1 MSSSFHIC
9 NIEVTVFTKLTSF
22 SFLSLQ
28 VRSHMSRSRF
38 DARLRA
44 RGERLAGD
52 LEGLPFDHLPRSLT
66 YLPSCRT
73 PFSPCIIS

>member
-22 SFLSLQ
+22 SFLFLQ

-52 LEGLPFDHLPRSLT
+52 LEGLPFDHFPRSLT
-66 YLPSCRT
+66 FLPAERPSVPASFRD
-73 PFSPCIIS
+73 